1 MSAPRR
7 GPSRRSGGP
16 ERVLP
21 FACIVSALVLLASE
35 FMTTFQLVSEPA
47 PGGSPLCSIEAADRH
62 HDAVAVIAIFAVVAV
77 LVAIFAGSRPA
88 AVAVAVAGGL
98 ALAIFAIVDLPKA
111 NDVGAISSACNAAS
125 QGFDAKALPQAGF
138 WLELVGGLALTLS
151 GIALATLSSEQLRA
165 LRPGRRPKA
174 SAAKTEQ
181 TSE

>member
-1 MSAPRR
+1 M
-7 GPSRRSGGP
+7 
-16 ERVLP
+16 
-21 FACIVSALVLLASE
+21 
-35 FMTTFQLVSEPA
+35 
-47 PGGSPLCSIEAADRH
+47 
-62 HDAVAVIAIFAVVAV
+62 
-77 LVAIFAGSRPA
+77 
-88 AVAVAVAGGL
+88 AVAVAGGL